1 MELKPGYKQTE
12 VGVIPEGWD
21 VVKIGTISKITT
33 GPFGTLLKASEYS
46 VDDNGAPLVSVGEVR
61 DGFIKITGH
70 TPRVPPSVIRRLPQY
85 ILRSGDIV
93 FGRKGAVDRSALI
106 TEEED
111 GYFLG
116 SDGISVRLSGPCNPA
131 YVSCQL
137 RSHRIRDWLVQNATG
152 TTMASLNQGI
162 LKKIPLAL
170 PPRPEQDAIAYSI
183 SELDDLIQGLDELIF
198 KKCNIKQ
205 AAMQELLTG
214 KRRLRGFGP
223 TRSFKRYEYG
233 LIPEDWNTEL
243 LLKVSSMSGRIG
255 WQGLK
260 QEEFTDN
267 PDDPFLITGINFKE
281 GKIDWS
287 SVYHIPEKRYLEAS
301 PIQLKPRDILMTK
314 AGTIG
319 KLLFVETIPH
329 PGKASLNS
337 HLLVLRPVSNR
348 YIPEFLYYQL
358 ASPYFASHIEAN
370 KSGSTFFGLTQA
382 AAGRYPVVLP
392 SIDEQMAIGSA
403 LFSIDDAIDQLQHR
417 LKKMQLLKA
426 GILQELLTG
435 RTRLQ

>member
-12 VGVIPEGWD
+12 IGVIPEDWG
-21 VVKIGTISKITT
+21 VKSVKEFALIKT
-33 GPFGTLLKASEYS
+33 GPFGTLLKASEYTGTDG
-46 VDDNGAPLVSVGEVR
+46 VPLVSVGEVGKGR
-61 DGFIKITGH
+61 FKISER
-70 TPRVPPSVIRRLPQY
+70 TPLVPKEVVRRLPQY
-85 ILRSGDIV
+85 LLRTGDIV
-93 FGRKGAVDRSALI
+93 CGRKGAVDRSALV
-106 TEEED
+106 TEQED
-111 GYFLG
+111 GWFLG
-116 SDGISVRLSGPCNPA
+116 SDGIC
-131 YVSCQL
+131 L
-137 RSHRIRDWLVQNATG
+137 RPQRDYYPPFLAWLFQTNTVKSWLIQNATG
-152 TTMASLNQGI
+152 STMASLNQDVLGRVQVPYTS
-162 LKKIPLAL
+162 LD
-170 PPRPEQDAIAYSI
+170 EQVEIARC
-183 SELDDLIQGLDELIF
+183 LRDVDDLVASLDELIA
-198 KKCNIKQ
+198 KNRNIKQ
-205 AAMQELLTG
+205 VAMQELLTG
-214 KRRLRGFGP
+214 KRRLKGFGP

-243 LLKVSSMSGRIG
+243 LRKVSTMSGRIG

-267 PDDPFLITGINFKE
+267 PDDPFLITGMNFKE

-287 SVYHIPEKRYLEAS
+287 SVYHIPEKRYLEAP
-301 PIQLKPRDILMTK
+301 PIQLRPRDILMTK
-314 AGTIG
+314 DGTIG

-348 YIPEFLYYQL
+348 YAPEFLYYQL
-358 ASPYFASHIEAN
+358 ASPYFANHIEIN

-417 LKKMQLLKA
+417 LEKIKLLKA